1 MALEDIL
8 KALEE
13 KAEARVA
20 AIASE
25 AQQRVSEI
33 LAEVDKDAARTKRM
47 RLKKIEDQI
56 RSEATG
62 IVYSAQLKAKNQ
74 LIKAQEETVDE
85 AFHKAELRL
94 KDLDKQADYPQILEV
109 LLDECL
115 DFFPQ
120 GEVLVQV
127 RPNDRGTLEKML
139 SDRGRSFRISDT
151 PLAASGG
158 LVVSSPDGQIV
169 VSNTF
174 DSRLERARDHLRLEI
189 SKTLFGAQA

>member
-8 KALEE
+8 KALED

-20 AIASE
+20 AIESE
-25 AQQRVSEI
+25 AQVRVSEI
-33 LAEVDKDAARTKRM
+33 LAEVDKDAARTKRI
-47 RLKKIEDQI
+47 RLKKVEDQI

-85 AFHKAELRL
+85 AFHKAELKL
-94 KDLDKQADYPQILEV
+94 KDLDKQADYPQVLEV

-115 DFFPQ
+115 DFFPE

-127 RPNDRGTLEKML
+127 RPADKGLVEKML
-139 SDRGRSFRISDT
+139 SDKGRSFRISDT

-158 LVVSSPDGQIV
+158 LVVSSADGLIV

-174 DSRLERARDHLRLEI
+174 DSRLEKARDHLRLEI
-189 SKTLFGAQA
+189 SKTLFGTEA

>member
-1 MALEDIL
+1 LALEDIL

-20 AIASE
+20 AIESE

-189 SKTLFGAQA
+189 SKTLFGAEA

>member
-20 AIASE
+20 AIEVE
-25 AQQRVSEI
+25 AQQRVGEI

-85 AFHKAELRL
+85 AFKKAEQRL
-94 KDLDKQADYPQILEV
+94 KDLGKQQDYPQVLEV

-115 DFFPQ
+115 DFFPE

-127 RPNDRGTLEKML
+127 RPDDRDLLEKML
-139 SDRGRSFRISDT
+139 AGRGRSFRISDT

-174 DSRLERARDHLRLEI
+174 ESRLERARDHLRLEI
-189 SKTLFGAQA
+189 SKSLFGAEA

>member
-1 MALEDIL
+1 LALEDIL

-13 KAEARVA
+13 KAEAREA
-20 AIASE
+20 AIESE
-25 AQQRVSEI
+25 AKQRVNEI

-47 RLKKIEDQI
+47 RLKKVEDQI

-85 AFHKAELRL
+85 AFKKAEQRL
-94 KDLDKQADYPQILEV
+94 KDLGKQQDYPQVLEV

-115 DFFPQ
+115 DLFPE

-127 RPNDRGTLEKML
+127 RPDDRDLLEKML
-139 SDRGRSFRISDT
+139 AGRGRSFRISDT

-174 DSRLERARDHLRLEI
+174 ESRLERARDHLRLEI
-189 SKTLFGAQA
+189 SKSLFGAEA

>member
-1 MALEDIL
+1 MAIEDIL

-13 KAEARVA
+13 KAEAREA
-20 AIASE
+20 AIESE
-25 AQQRVSEI
+25 AKQRVNEI

-47 RLKKIEDQI
+47 RLKKVEDQI

-85 AFHKAELRL
+85 AFKKAEQRL
-94 KDLDKQADYPQILEV
+94 KDLGKQQDYPQVLEV

-115 DFFPQ
+115 DFFPE

-127 RPNDRGTLEKML
+127 RPDDRDLLEKML
-139 SDRGRSFRISDT
+139 AGRGRSFRISDT

-174 DSRLERARDHLRLEI
+174 ESRLERARDHLRLEI
-189 SKTLFGAQA
+189 SKSLFGAEA

>member
-13 KAEARVA
+13 KAEAREA
-20 AIASE
+20 AIESE
-25 AQQRVSEI
+25 AKQRGNEI

-47 RLKKIEDQI
+47 RLKKVEDQI

-85 AFHKAELRL
+85 AFKKAEQRL
-94 KDLDKQADYPQILEV
+94 KDLGKQQDYPQVLEV

-115 DFFPQ
+115 DFFPE

-127 RPNDRGTLEKML
+127 RPDDRDLLEKML
-139 SDRGRSFRISDT
+139 AGRGRSFRISDT

-174 DSRLERARDHLRLEI
+174 ESRLERARDHLRLEI
-189 SKTLFGAQA
+189 SKSLFGAEA

>member
-1 MALEDIL
+1 LALEDIL

-13 KAEARVA
+13 KAEAREA
-20 AIASE
+20 AIESE
-25 AQQRVSEI
+25 AKQRVNEI

-47 RLKKIEDQI
+47 RLKKVEDQI

-85 AFHKAELRL
+85 AFKKAEQRL
-94 KDLDKQADYPQILEV
+94 KDLGKQQDYPQVLEV

-115 DFFPQ
+115 DFFPE

-127 RPNDRGTLEKML
+127 RPADRDLLEKML
-139 SDRGRSFRISDT
+139 AGRGRSFRISDT

-174 DSRLERARDHLRLEI
+174 ESRLERARDHLRLEI
-189 SKTLFGAQA
+189 SKSLFGAEA

>member
-1 MALEDIL
+1 LALEDIL

-13 KAEARVA
+13 KAEAREA
-20 AIASE
+20 AIESE
-25 AQQRVSEI
+25 AKQRVNEI

-47 RLKKIEDQI
+47 RLKKVEDQI

-85 AFHKAELRL
+85 AFKKAEQRL
-94 KDLDKQADYPQILEV
+94 KDLGKQQDYPQVLEV

-115 DFFPQ
+115 DFFPE

-127 RPNDRGTLEKML
+127 RPDDRDLLEKML
-139 SDRGRSFRISDT
+139 AGRGRSFRISDT

-174 DSRLERARDHLRLEI
+174 ESRLERARDHLRLEI
-189 SKTLFGAQA
+189 SKSLFGAEA

>member
-1 MALEDIL
+1 LALEDIL

-13 KAEARVA
+13 KAEAREA
-20 AIASE
+20 AIESE
-25 AQQRVSEI
+25 AKQRGNEI

-47 RLKKIEDQI
+47 RLKKVEDQI

-85 AFHKAELRL
+85 AFKKAEQRL
-94 KDLDKQADYPQILEV
+94 KDLGKQQDYPQVLEV

-115 DFFPQ
+115 DFFPE

-127 RPNDRGTLEKML
+127 RPDDRDLLEKML
-139 SDRGRSFRISDT
+139 AGRGRSFRISDT

-174 DSRLERARDHLRLEI
+174 ESRLERARDHLRLEI
-189 SKTLFGAQA
+189 SKSLFGAEA

>member
-1 MALEDIL
+1 LALEDIL

-20 AIASE
+20 AIESE
-25 AQQRVSEI
+25 TGQRVTEI
-33 LAEVDKDAARTKRM
+33 LAEVEKDAARTKRM
-47 RLKKIEDQI
+47 RLKKVEDQI

-85 AFHKAELRL
+85 AFKKAEQRL
-94 KDLDKQADYPQILEV
+94 KDLDKQQDYPQVLEV
-109 LLDECL
+109 LLDECM
-115 DFFPQ
+115 DFFPE

-127 RPNDRGTLEKML
+127 RGNDRGTVEKLL
-139 SDRGRSFRISDT
+139 SDRGRSYRISDT

-158 LVVSSPDGQIV
+158 LVVSSADGQIV

-174 DSRLERARDHLRLEI
+174 ESRLERARDHLRLEL
-189 SKTLFGAQA
+189 SKSLFGAGA

>member
-1 MALEDIL
+1 MFTPDSVCT
-8 KALEE
+8 
-13 KAEARVA
+13 RT
-20 AIASE
+20 ASF
-25 AQQRVSEI
+25 
-33 LAEVDKDAARTKRM
+33 EVRLRSRTKRM
-47 RLKKIEDQI
+47 KHKKVEDQI

-85 AFHKAELRL
+85 AFRKAEERL
-94 KDLDKQADYPQILEV
+94 KELDKQQDYPHVLEV

-115 DFFPQ
+115 DFYPE
-120 GEVLVQV
+120 GEVIVQV
-127 RPNDRGTLEKML
+127 RPADKAAVEKML

-158 LVVSSPDGQIV
+158 LVMSSADGQIV

-174 DSRLERARDHLRLEI
+174 ESRLERARDHLRLEI
-189 SKTLFGAQA
+189 SKTLFEAKA

>member
-1 MALEDIL
+1 LALEDIL
-8 KALEE
+8 KALED

-20 AIASE
+20 AIESE
-25 AQQRVSEI
+25 AQVRVSEI
-33 LAEVDKDAARTKRM
+33 LAEVDKDAARTKRI
-47 RLKKIEDQI
+47 RLKKVEDQI

-85 AFHKAELRL
+85 AFHKAELKL
-94 KDLDKQADYPQILEV
+94 KDLDKQADYPQVLEV

-115 DFFPQ
+115 DFFPE

-127 RPNDRGTLEKML
+127 RPADKGLVEKML
-139 SDRGRSFRISDT
+139 SDKGRSFRISDT

-158 LVVSSPDGQIV
+158 LVVSSADGLIV

-174 DSRLERARDHLRLEI
+174 DSRLEKARDHLRLEI
-189 SKTLFGAQA
+189 SKTLFGTEA

>member
-13 KAEARVA
+13 KAEAREA
-20 AIASE
+20 AIELE
-25 AQQRVSEI
+25 AKQRVNEI

-47 RLKKIEDQI
+47 RLKKVEDQI

-85 AFHKAELRL
+85 AFKKAEQRL
-94 KDLDKQADYPQILEV
+94 KDLGKQQDYPQVLEV

-115 DFFPQ
+115 DFFPE

-127 RPNDRGTLEKML
+127 RPDDRDLLEKML
-139 SDRGRSFRISDT
+139 AGRGRSFRISDT

-174 DSRLERARDHLRLEI
+174 ESRLERARDHLRLEI
-189 SKTLFGAQA
+189 SKSLFGAEA

>member
-1 MALEDIL
+1 MAIEDIL

-13 KAEARVA
+13 KAEAREA
-20 AIASE
+20 AIESE
-25 AQQRVSEI
+25 AKQRVNEI
-33 LAEVDKDAARTKRM
+33 LAEIDKDAARTKRM
-47 RLKKIEDQI
+47 RLKKVEDQI

-85 AFHKAELRL
+85 AFKKAEQRL
-94 KDLDKQADYPQILEV
+94 KDLGKQQDYPQVLEV

-115 DFFPQ
+115 DFFPE

-127 RPNDRGTLEKML
+127 RPDDRDLLEKML
-139 SDRGRSFRISDT
+139 AGRGRSFRISDT

-174 DSRLERARDHLRLEI
+174 ESRLERARDHLRLEI
-189 SKTLFGAQA
+189 SKSLFGAEA